1 MQACDFSLSVLDWD
15 DMEGFDVKDIFK
27 ELPTTPPQKDVDLVM
42 RAYDF
47 ALKAHHGQ
55 ARNSGEPYFIH
66 VFETAKN
73 LARYE
78 MDATTI
84 AAGFLHDVLEDTE
97 TTEKE
102 LEKEFGSEIVALVKG
117 VTKLG
122 TVKYQGHIRHVES
135 LRKFLMALA
144 QDYRVLMIKLADRL
158 HNLHTLQHVREDK
171 QKRIALESIEVY
183 APLAD
188 RFGIGKLKGEIED
201 AAFPFAYPKEY
212 AEVEKILSDR
222 SESLKSSLK
231 SVYKELDGELKKS
244 RIHVKKIDYRIK
256 HKYSLW
262 KKLRERGMN
271 IDNIYDIIAIRIIVE
286 TVEECYTA
294 LGIVHSL
301 WKPLPARIK
310 DYIALPKLN
319 GYQSL
324 HTTIFTGDGG
334 LVEVQIRT
342 EEMHGRAEFGIA
354 SHFLYKEH
362 SSTKRNSNEKFQW
375 ASEFKNLGKSIT
387 EPDDFLKHLKLD
399 FFSDRIFVFTPAGEV
414 IDLPEGSSTID
425 FAYAVHSSI
434 GDKASGARVNGKFVS
449 LDTVLH
455 SSDIVHIETRKDG
468 VPKSKWLDF
477 TKTAMAKKHIR
488 AYLKEHEDASIF
500 TRFLPKKFRN

>member
-1 MQACDFSLSVLDWD
+1 
-15 DMEGFDVKDIFK
+15 MEGFDVKDIFA
-27 ELPTTPPQKDVDLVM
+27 ELPAHPLKKEIELIM
-42 RAYDF
+42 HAYNF
-47 ALKAHHGQ
+47 ALKAHQGQ
-55 ARNSGEPYFIH
+55 FRRSGEPYFIH

-78 MDATTI
+78 MDAITI

-97 TTEKE
+97 TTEAE
-102 LEKEFGSEIVALVKG
+102 MEKEFGKEIVELVKG

-158 HNLHTLQHVREDK
+158 HNLQTLQHVREDK

-222 SESLKSSLK
+222 SERLKDSLQH
-231 SVYKELDGELKKS
+231 VYSKLSDELKKVH
-244 RIHVKKIDYRIK
+244 INVLEIEYRIK

-262 KKLRERGMN
+262 KKLKEKDMN
-271 IDNIYDIIAIRIIVE
+271 IENIYDVVALRIIVE
-286 TVEECYTA
+286 TIEQCYA
-294 LGIVHSL
+294 SLGVVHSL

-324 HTTIFTGDGG
+324 HTTIFTGDGD

-342 EEMHGRAEFGIA
+342 LEMHGRAEFGIA
-354 SHFLYKEH
+354 SHFLYKEQ
-362 SSTKRNSNEKFQW
+362 SDSKKNTNGNGKFHW
-375 ASEFKNLGKSIT
+375 IDEFKNLGKTAT

-399 FFSDRIFVFTPAGEV
+399 FFHDRIFVFTPIGEV

-425 FAYAVHSSI
+425 FAYAVHSDI
-434 GDKASGARVNGKFVS
+434 GDKASGARVNGKFVA
-449 LDTVLH
+449 LDTILH
-455 SSDIVHIETRKDG
+455 SGDIVHIETRKDG
-468 VPKSKWLDF
+468 TPKSKWLDF
-477 TKTAMAKKHIR
+477 CKTALAKKHIR
-488 AYLKEHEDASIF
+488 TYIKEHEEESIF
-500 TRFLPKKFRN
+500 ARFLPKKFR